1 MFAFRTLSFVFS
13 SLKTSFYFDIV
24 INYLS
29 FMDYKMEMMKKM
41 SIDTSQMSEIF
52 NTMLTLMIAMLPLMI
67 YMAVFKLIPR
77 MLKGFKL

>member
-1 MFAFRTLSFVFS
+1 
-13 SLKTSFYFDIV
+13 
-24 INYLS
+24 
-29 FMDYKMEMMKKM
+29 MDYKMEMMKKM